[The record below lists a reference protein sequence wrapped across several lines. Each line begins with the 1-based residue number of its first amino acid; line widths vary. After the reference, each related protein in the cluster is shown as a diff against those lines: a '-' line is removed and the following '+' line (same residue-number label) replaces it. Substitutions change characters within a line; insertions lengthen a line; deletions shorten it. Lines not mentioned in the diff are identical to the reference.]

1 MYVMLFQTKHAVGLF
16 NPTTLIKC
24 SKMIQ
29 TETRAQV
36 LIFNDL
42 VYLGR
47 LRIRWVSLIF
57 FIPGKVFH
65 GRCYIVLSFSLV
77 NAAFEKRP

>member
-16 NPTTLIKC
+16 NPTKLIKC

-36 LIFNDL
+36 LISNDL
-42 VYLGR
+42 IYFGR
-47 LRIRWVSLIF
+47 LGIRWISLIF
-57 FIPGKVFH
+57 FIPGKVAH
-65 GRCYIVLSFSLV
+65 GMCYIVLSFSLV
-77 NAAFEKRP
+77 NVAFEKGP